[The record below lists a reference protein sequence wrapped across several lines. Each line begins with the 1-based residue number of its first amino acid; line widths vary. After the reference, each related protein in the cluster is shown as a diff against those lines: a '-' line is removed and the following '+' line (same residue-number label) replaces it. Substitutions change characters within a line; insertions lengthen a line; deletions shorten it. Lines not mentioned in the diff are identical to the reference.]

1 MKQRQTGRVK
11 GANYEILSPE
21 GGLIWQKPLA
31 KAKKNTK
38 LVAAIERNG
47 WHGLPEV

>member
-1 MKQRQTGRVK
+1 VKQRQTGRVK
-11 GANYEILSPE
+11 GANY
-21 GGLIWQKPLA
+21 QKPLA

-47 WHGLPEV
+47 WHGLPEG